1 MSRGRNGRMTLIGI
15 ATVFAVSGCSDQA
28 GPGPLTPVEPSAATY
43 GHTLIECPVSEES
56 FATATLGARGGS
68 LRVKGHELSLPLN
81 AVLTQT
87 KFELRERVSN
97 YMEIR
102 IRANDQAEFEFRTPV
117 TITIDY
123 SRCTRSNIEKDPLT
137 VWKIDPQTKQLL
149 QHMGGVD
156 DKAARTVMFE
166 TDGLST
172 FSIAR

>member
-1 MSRGRNGRMTLIGI
+1 MSRGRNGRIALIGI
-15 ATVFAVSGCSDQA
+15 GMFFAFSACSDQA
-28 GPGPLTPVEPSAATY
+28 EPGPLTPVDPSAATY
-43 GHTLIECPVSEES
+43 GHTLIECPVNEED
-56 FATATLGARGGS
+56 FATATLGATGGS
-68 LRVKGHELSLPLN
+68 LRLKGHELSLPLG

-87 KFELRERVSN
+87 QFELRAPVSN

-102 IRANDQAEFEFRTPV
+102 IRANDQAGFEFRTPV

-156 DKAARTVMFE
+156 DKAARTVMFQ